1 MSETAN
7 INNPMNEPARGMQ
20 SDITISDKAADEIG
34 KIKTENN
41 IPENHFLRIGVKGGG
56 CSGLSYMLAFEEE
69 QRNGDILIEHKSI
82 KVIVDERSLMYLQGT
97 VLDYTDGLNGRGF
110 VFNNPAATRT
120 CGCGSSFGV

>member
-1 MSETAN
+1 MSETTN
-7 INNPMNEPARGMQ
+7 INNPMNEPAEGMQ
-20 SDITISDKAADEIG
+20 SDVTMSDKAADEIG
-34 KIKTENN
+34 KIKKENN

-69 QRNGDILIEHKSI
+69 KRNGDILIEHKGVQ
-82 KVIVDERSLMYLQGT
+82 VIVDERSLMYLQGT

>member
-1 MSETAN
+1 MSETTN
-7 INNPMNEPARGMQ
+7 INNPMNEPAEGMQ
-20 SDITISDKAADEIG
+20 SDVTISDKAADEIG
-34 KIKTENN
+34 KIKKENN

-69 QRNGDILIEHKSI
+69 KRNGDILIEHKGVQ
-82 KVIVDERSLMYLQGT
+82 VIVDERSLMYLQGT